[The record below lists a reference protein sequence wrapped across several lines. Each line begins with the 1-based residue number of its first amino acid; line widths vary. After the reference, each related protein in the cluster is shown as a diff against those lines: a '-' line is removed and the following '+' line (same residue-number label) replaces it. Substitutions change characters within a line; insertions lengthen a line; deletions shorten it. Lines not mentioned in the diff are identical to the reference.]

1 MTVWSSKGVSHR
13 VSLEEGDESR
23 VMIDDLLMRCF
34 WEATKEIFRST

>member
-13 VSLEEGDESR
+13 VSLEEGEESMAMDE
-23 VMIDDLLMRCF
+23 ILLMILF